1 MTRIDF
7 YILPDNAGTADGS
20 VAATCKLCDKATS
33 VGHKV
38 YIYTTDARQAENL
51 DGALWS
57 FRQGSFIAHEKHHG
71 QSYEDP
77 QPLVLIGSA
86 EPPATHTNIL
96 INLSAE
102 APPFLSRFERVLEV
116 VDGNAALRAKSRE
129 RYKAYKAQG
138 HELNTF
144 EQNAEGGWAK
154 RA

>member
-7 YILPDNAGTADGS
+7 YLLPEGSAPADS
-20 VAATCKLCDKATS
+20 SIAATCRLCDKATS

-38 YIYTTDARQAENL
+38 FVYTTDAIQAESL

-77 QPLVLIGSA
+77 QPLVLLGSV
-86 EPPATHTNIL
+86 EPPATHRNIL

-102 APPFLSRFERVLEV
+102 VPPFFGNFERVLEV
-116 VDGNAALRAKSRE
+116 VDGNPALRAKSRE
-129 RYKAYKAQG
+129 RFKFYKERG
-138 HELNTF
+138 CELNTF
-144 EQNAEGGWAK
+144 EQNSEGGWAK

>member
-7 YILPDNAGTADGS
+7 YILPDNASATDGS
-20 VAATCKLCDKATS
+20 IAATCKLCDKATS

-38 YIYTTDARQAENL
+38 YVYTTDASQAESL

-96 INLSAE
+96 VNLSTE

-116 VDGNAALRAKSRE
+116 VDGNATLRAKSRE
-129 RYKAYKAQG
+129 RFKAYKAQG
-138 HELNTF
+138 YELNTF